1 MLTCQST
8 VVDCCW
14 LPKLNCDVSVNNSK
28 WSSYWN
34 HWKAWFHIPLQMTW
48 LTDWKVCDAAFTWMI
63 CVCVFV
69 CMCFLIVR
77 VKSVLSA
84 IATQLP
90 CAAYSAFHTYRYYFA
105 ILALTFI
112 IYLKHTMIFDVHI
125 KYVTLMCSYHTST
138 LSTSTRTHK

>member
-48 LTDWKVCDAAFTWMI
+48 LTDWKVCLLPVWY
-63 CVCVFV
+63 VCMCV
-69 CMCFLIVR
+69 CMCFLMYVWNQYFLLLQHSCLVLHI
-77 VKSVLSA
+77 VLS
-84 IATQLP
+84 I
-90 CAAYSAFHTYRYYFA
+90 HTG
-105 ILALTFI
+105 I
-112 IYLKHTMIFDVHI
+112 
-125 KYVTLMCSYHTST
+125 TLQFWRS
-138 LSTSTRTHK
+138 LS